1 MTFKDLRAQLEKLQR
16 SAYRKNDD
24 YDSLIKDSKGIPF
37 WPFNLHEE
45 EHSKTRKDSRTDR
58 GNSTCCF
65 WDLIG
70 RPIKH
75 REEKPLFDYQQII
88 LKLLEYLQKIRI
100 KKFRGAGIT
109 QLFLEYPAWLSL
121 SSNKYRNKKAF
132 IITGI
137 TQELANDHILRLR
150 NLFSQFYPGAIQN
163 MDYTQKTITLND
175 SVFRAYPAANPE
187 APRGKTDVFF
197 ILADE
202 FDHHT
207 RRQQEDIM
215 SVITPYRPKSDTMI
229 VLNSTTKNPQGLYA
243 DMDKQWF
250 NFLKLLGLNKGNI
263 AYQDLLNLNSN
274 IPGYIRK
281 IKENIKHHYFLLE
294 FDYHWGLGPGR
305 IYTQKEIDEVKED
318 RTFPGEF
325 CLEYAGELG
334 NLFSPILIDRAI
346 QLGER
351 FSIDKIPV
359 NKHCLHSCGVDP
371 GFGSSRTAIVL
382 TEHNKEIGKIRVL
395 YAKEFGEGGH
405 HFNHSKIAD
414 VCFDLYLK
422 FKNTWFFV
430 DGQNR
435 GFITDLKI
443 KFGEEPDYEKI
454 DDVSPEDNRVIP
466 VNFVTEHKNMLSN
479 LHTFI
484 NKEYLAIPEKFDK
497 LLISL
502 KTAVA
507 KEYSLDKEQTS
518 YDDLLDALRLSLK
531 GYKMR

>member
-1 MTFKDLRAQLEKLQR
+1 MTFKELRAQLSRLQQH
-16 SAYRKNDD
+16 SGYKSNDD
-24 YDSLIKDSKGIPF
+24 YDYLLNDSKGIPF
-37 WPFNLHEE
+37 WPHQITNE
-45 EHSKTRKDSRTDR
+45 EHSRLRKDYLTDR

-70 RPIKH
+70 RPVKH
-75 REEKPLFDYQQII
+75 NEEKPLFDYQQII
-88 LKLLEYLQKIRI
+88 LNVLEYFQKIRI

-121 SSNKYRNKKAF
+121 SGNNYRNKKAF

-150 NLFSQFYPGAIQN
+150 NLFLQFYPGAIQN
-163 MDYTQKTITLND
+163 MDYTQRTITLND

-207 RRQQEDIM
+207 RRQQEDMM

-243 DMDKQWF
+243 EMDKQWSE
-250 NFLKLLGLNKGNI
+250 FLKSLELNRGNFD
-263 AYQDLLNLNSN
+263 YKDLLSHS
-274 IPGYIRK
+274 PGSIDYIQK
-281 IKENIKHHYFLLE
+281 IKEKIKHHYFLLE
-294 FDYHWGLGPGR
+294 FDYHWGVGPGK
-305 IYTQKEIDEVKED
+305 IYTQKEIDEIEED

-334 NLFSPILIDRAI
+334 NVFSPVLIDRAV
-346 QLGER
+346 QLGEQ
-351 FSIDKIPV
+351 FSEDKIPV

-382 TEHNKEIGKIRVL
+382 TEHNKELGKIRVL
-395 YAKEFGEGGH
+395 YAKEFGETRH
-405 HFNHSKIAD
+405 LNHSKIAD
-414 VCFDLYLK
+414 ICFDLHQKY
-422 FKNTWFFV
+422 KNTWFFI

-443 KFGEEPDYEKI
+443 KFGEDPDYEKI

-466 VNFVTEHKNMLSN
+466 VTFVTEHKNMLSN